1 MNGEYKNRPYVK
13 QYDKDGNLM
22 NPIEGAYTH
31 KDVKMV
37 MNRSQ
42 RRKYEK
48 ILKKILKTNR

>member
-1 MNGEYKNRPYVK
+1 MKGGYKNRPYVK
-13 QYDKDGNLM
+13 QYDKEGNLM
-22 NPIEGAYTH
+22 NPIKGAYTH

-48 ILKKILKTNR
+48 ILKKLLNTNK

>member
-1 MNGEYKNRPYVK
+1 MNGGYKNRPYVK
-13 QYDKDGNLM
+13 QYDKDGSLM

-37 MNRSQ
+37 MNRAQ

-48 ILKKILKTNR
+48 ILKKILKTNK